1 MIERFQKIME
11 YAGVSPKRFAEILGI
26 ERSNVSHIMS
36 GRNNPSLAV
45 VQKILKNFPDI
56 SSDWLLFGDGNMLK
70 ANATGSTLS
79 TPVNT
84 AAASGTNVGA
94 PQVNAPS
101 PTPSQQLQ
109 NANVQPAD
117 TKPFA
122 PTATASTVAN
132 SNNYAATASMPTA
145 ATPTAAPIRD
155 AAPEPPRTKV
165 DKQEPKK
172 NVEYQTIAPISTDTN
187 TNVQPTSAQIQ
198 SMLANGLIVLDH
210 STKTFTVYTQGN

>member
-70 ANATGSTLS
+70 ANATGSTPSTPS

-122 PTATASTVAN
+122 PTVTA
-132 SNNYAATASMPTA
+132 AAPMPTA
-145 ATPTAAPIRD
+145 TTPTAAPITD
-155 AAPEPPRTKV
+155 TAPEPPRTKV

-172 NVEYQTIAPISTDTN
+172 NVEYQTIAPISTNTN